1 MKNILI
7 SVLAAMLTA
16 IGGLSISW
24 FYYPEHSVHEP
35 STWVAFVIGMILI
48 VLPAMKF
55 WVNIFVKHVDSV
67 E

>member
-1 MKNILI
+1 
-7 SVLAAMLTA
+7 MLTA